1 MWLEYI
7 LWNQQW
13 WRRSPGQSGENC
25 DPSTIER
32 SLQSWQ
38 HSLVSLMEDPM
49 YLMRVK
55 GSFPFFAAYAWP
67 QITVS
72 LFYQNWSFG
81 SSIEV
86 LSIKWFPGSL
96 SLWPSHK
103 SLKYSTA
110 IKGRDEKLKG
120 TDIKVGTYFSKHVK
134 QLVIFILHLEI
145 SSGYKLLH
153 LSLNWFPGK
162 QNICLCT
169 ITQPPVSENR
179 HKYPSSQSLVFN
191 KKKNGMNGWCLT
203 HRILCVYSAFGESSP
218 PTTLPT
224 LSWI

>member
-1 MWLEYI
+1 MMKEVSRTEWGE
-7 LWNQQW
+7 LWSKHYREESAVLAALTGFPHGRPHVSDESKREFPLFCCLRMTTN
-13 WRRSPGQSGENC
+13 
-25 DPSTIER
+25 
-32 SLQSWQ
+32 
-38 HSLVSLMEDPM
+38 HSVL
-49 YLMRVK
+49 
-55 GSFPFFAAYAWP
+55 
-67 QITVS
+67 
-72 LFYQNWSFG
+72 
-81 SSIEV
+81 V
-86 LSIKWFPGSL
+86 LSELIIWIIYRGPVNKMVPGSL

-191 KKKNGMNGWCLT
+191 NKKNGMNGWCLT